1 MPEAVIDRGI
11 GVVWRCSVAV
21 AVWCIGAV
29 LQLCSGLQCCS
40 VQSVAELAVLWGDD
54 ARVKPLTCS
63 LGGDPLAWVFK
74 PGHLWSRLRSW
85 MGVRWSRMQWQAYMQ
100 SMTAQRRSVLNRRDA
115 AVILTYL
122 VLLGVCVV
130 RSVLP
135 VLMLPLPYSSPRGP
149 FPTAPSLSSNSRII
163 YCLHA
168 TSTGKGSAVIA
179 GVEENSGSRGKGSS
193 RVPDAGIKTNEHQ
206 VGRGISPGGRMEGE

>member
-1 MPEAVIDRGI
+1 MREEGFCTLANKFQLDGCAMVTNAMASLYAEHDRTTQKCAEQA
-11 GVVWRCSVAV
+11 RCS
-21 AVWCIGAV
+21 I
-29 LQLCSGLQCCS
+29 
-40 VQSVAELAVLWGDD
+40 
-54 ARVKPLTCS
+54 
-63 LGGDPLAWVFK
+63 
-74 PGHLWSRLRSW
+74 
-85 MGVRWSRMQWQAYMQ
+85 
-100 SMTAQRRSVLNRRDA
+100 
-115 AVILTYL
+115 
-122 VLLGVCVV
+122 CVV